1 MDNQNKELTEQLNNV
16 NINLDKLKKYVIRLD
31 NLLNHL
37 SSIDDSLKTMAW
49 VESANLSMNRENMK
63 KLSDTTNKMISSF
76 GSLSQSDDNSSDDT
90 NDDTKDVPN
99 DVLVHDED
107 IKNEQDGE

>member
-16 NINLDKLKKYVIRLD
+16 NTNLDKLKKYVIRLD

-37 SSIDDSLKTMAW
+37 SSIDDSLKTLAW
-49 VESANLSMNRENMK
+49 VQSATLSMNRENMK

-76 GSLSQSDDNSSDDT
+76 GALSRSDDNSE
-90 NDDTKDVPN
+90 NDENDVPES
-99 DVLVHDED
+99 VLVYNND
-107 IKNEQDGE
+107 IKREHGGE

>member
-1 MDNQNKELTEQLNNV
+1 MDKKDLYNS
-16 NINLDKLKKYVIRLD
+16 IN
-31 NLLNHL
+31 NHL
-37 SSIDDSLKTMAW
+37 ASIDDSLKTMAW

-63 KLSDTTNKMISSF
+63 KLSDTTSNMISSF
-76 GSLSQSDDNSSDDT
+76 SALSQSDDNSSNDT

>member
-16 NINLDKLKKYVIRLD
+16 NTNLDKLKKYVIRLD

-49 VESANLSMNRENMK
+49 VQSATLSMNRENMK
-63 KLSDTTNKMISSF
+63 KLNDTTNKMMSSF
-76 GSLSQSDDNSSDDT
+76 GALSRSDDNSEYDT
-90 NDDTKDVPN
+90 NDVPS

-107 IKNEQDGE
+107 IKKEQDGE